1 MEQQREQLMQDY
13 INLPVAETTAAG
25 YRPERN
31 GADGIELH
39 ERKQYSNNER
49 ATVTI
54 TATNLL
60 GWHRNLSKQA
70 KEWIALA
77 ACSAVSYDLGF
88 KKEVGK
94 KSLEKWLQQIDN
106 VVSHGN
112 ARSVIRIKH
121 KGRTGTG
128 YPDIYPNASNPA

>member
-1 MEQQREQLMQDY
+1 MEQTE
-13 INLPVAETTAAG
+13 
-25 YRPERN
+25 
-31 GADGIELH
+31 IELH
-39 ERKQYSNNER
+39 ERNRFSNNER

-54 TATNLL
+54 TATNML
-60 GWHRNLSKQA
+60 GWHCNLSKQA
-70 KEWIALA
+70 KEWIALT